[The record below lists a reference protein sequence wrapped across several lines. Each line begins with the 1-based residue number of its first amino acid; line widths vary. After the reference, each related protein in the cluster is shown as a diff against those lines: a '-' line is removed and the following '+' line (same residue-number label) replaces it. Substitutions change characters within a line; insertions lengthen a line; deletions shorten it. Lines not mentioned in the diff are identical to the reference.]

1 MRHMVKRRAVWA
13 ATVAGL
19 VLATLVACGGGSVG
33 TNGTGGPVL
42 LGLSVGTVSGLGS
55 VIVDGTRHDDSAA
68 SVEIRRE
75 GAQAEVGDAR
85 LGHRVSLEFGA
96 DTAGAQVL
104 QRLELL
110 PSVVGRVSERTADT
124 LGVLGQTV
132 LANSDPA
139 RGPVTVFEAPW
150 TSLADVQLGDA
161 IEVHAIAQ
169 RTGSGVR
176 DVRLVAT
183 RIAPRSTL
191 GGVRVSG
198 TVAELSTPSAG
209 THRFAL
215 GALTVELPS
224 SGTLLPQG
232 VALENGRT
240 VTVFATEAAYD
251 DTTRTLGAS
260 TVQSM
265 AVGDPATAGTLQRA
279 GLVCAWT
286 GSAFELDGIALQV
299 RADTQV
305 LPAGRVVVDGAYV
318 QVTASLDSSR
328 RWQATRIEH
337 LTSTGGMGTP
347 ASTAELRGTLDDW
360 TPSTRSFT
368 LRDTAVTLTANAQI
382 DLGDCRGT
390 TLADGQ
396 YVEVKGT
403 TTAQGLSA
411 SEVKCASEPVGTKS
425 RLERRGVVLSADT
438 AARTLTLRYP
448 SSGVVL
454 TVAWTEQTYQGES
467 LRAIGLPALVG
478 TTREIEAEG
487 TLSADGLRMVAR
499 KLTLRRASDS

>member
-1 MRHMVKRRAVWA
+1 MMHMVKRRWAWA
-13 ATVAGL
+13 ATVVGST
-19 VLATLVACGGGSVG
+19 LATLVACGGGSVG

-132 LANSDPA
+132 MANSDPA
-139 RGPVTVFEAPW
+139 RGPVTVFETPL

-209 THRFAL
+209 IRRFAL

-224 SGTLLPQG
+224 SGALLPQG

-240 VTVFATEAAYD
+240 VTVFAPEAAYD
-251 DTTRTLGAS
+251 DTMRTLGAS

-265 AVGDPATAGTLQRA
+265 AVGDPATAGTLRRA
-279 GLVCAWT
+279 GLVGAWT
-286 GSAFELDGIALQV
+286 GSAFELDGIGLRV
-299 RADTQV
+299 TDDTQV
-305 LPAGRVVVDGAYV
+305 LPAGRAVVDGAYV
-318 QVTASLDSSR
+318 QATASLDSSG
-328 RWQATRIEH
+328 RWRATRIEH
-337 LTSTGGMGTP
+337 LAAAAGTSTT
-347 ASTAELRGTLDDW
+347 TAELRGTLDDW
-360 TPSTRSFT
+360 SAATRTFT
-368 LRDTAVTLTANAQI
+368 LRDTAVTLTATAQI
-382 DLGDCRGT
+382 DLSDCPAT
-390 TLADGQ
+390 ALTDGL
-396 YVEVKGT
+396 YVEVKGV
-403 TTAQGLSA
+403 TTAQGLNASA
-411 SEVKCASEPVGTKS
+411 LRCESEPVGTKS
-425 RLERRGVVLSADT
+425 RLERRGVVLGVDT
-438 AARTLTLRYP
+438 AARTLTLRRQG
-448 SSGVVL
+448 SASVL
-454 TVAWTEQTYQGES
+454 TVSWTDQTYQGES
-467 LRAIGLPALVG
+467 LRAVGLPALVG

-487 TLSADGLRMVAR
+487 SLSSDGLRMVAR
-499 KLTLRRASDS
+499 KLTLRRASGP